1 MVSATIDT
9 KQILKALQS
18 LPKNIQKNVMTGAV
32 RAGANVV
39 KDEAKARVRVSKD
52 GQKYGKYPHK
62 AGNLKAS
69 IGVTKRK
76 SPKGVFIF
84 SVSPRKG
91 TRNDGFYGRFIELGT
106 SKMSA
111 KPFLRPAAEASVNKT
126 LEAAKDYMAQRIPS
140 EVAKAR

>member
-1 MVSATIDT
+1 MV
-9 KQILKALQS
+9 
-18 LPKNIQKNVMTGAV
+18 GAV

-39 KDEAKARVRVSKD
+39 KDEAQARVRVKT
-52 GQKYGKYPHK
+52 
-62 AGNLKAS
+62 GNLKAS
-69 IGVTKRK
+69 IGLTKRK
-76 SPKGVFIF
+76 APKGVYVF

-111 KPFLRPAAEASVNKT
+111 KPFLRPAAEAKTQET
-126 LEAAKDYMAQRIPS
+126 LEAAKAYIAERLPL